1 MKVLQINASCGYGS
15 TGRNVLEMARQME
28 QEGIDCHIAYCIGES
43 YPKGVVIGN
52 KMDWKLHSLFS
63 RIFGLQGYFSGGSTQ
78 RLIRYIKQNRFDIV
92 HLNNLHSN
100 YIHLKKL
107 LSFLAKEEIATVVT
121 LHDCFFYT
129 GKCTH
134 YTVDGC
140 LRWQEHCG
148 DCVRK
153 KKDNPSW
160 FFDRSEKMLYDKKIA
175 FSRIQKLAVVGVS
188 KWITEEARKSILKK
202 SKIIATVYNWVDQT
216 VFYPRDTQTLKEK
229 LGLLDKFVLLS
240 VAIGWGEEK
249 GFSDFL
255 KLSEKLEDDEVIV
268 LIGKVPQGMML
279 PKNIRCIPYVQYEQL
294 AAYYSMADVYVS
306 LSREESFG
314 KVVAEALSC
323 GTPAVVYDSTASPE
337 LVTDGCGFAVPSG
350 DIDGVLECIRGIKEK
365 GKLQFTQKCVSFAK
379 EHFDKDQ
386 NIGQYLVLYRKLLS

>member
-15 TGRNVLEMARQME
+15 TGRNVLEIAKRLNE
-28 QEGIDCHIAYCIGES
+28 EGVNCHIAYCIGES
-43 YPKGVVIGN
+43 YEKGYVIGN
-52 KMDWKLHSLFS
+52 PTDWKFHALFS
-63 RIFGLQGYFSGGSTQ
+63 RLSGLQGYFSHGSTQ
-78 RLIRYIKQNRFDIV
+78 KLIRYMKQNRFDVV

-100 YIHLKKL
+100 YIHLEKL

-134 YTVDGC
+134 YTVEGC
-140 LRWQEHCG
+140 LRWQDSCESCP
-148 DCVRK
+148 RK
-153 KKDNPSW
+153 KKDNFSW
-160 FFDRSEKMLYDKKIA
+160 FFDRSAKMLYDKKKW
-175 FSRIQKLAVVGVS
+175 FSRIKKLAVVGVS
-188 KWITEEARKSILKK
+188 KWITDEARKSILKD
-202 SKIIATVYNWVDQT
+202 SFLLTTIYNWVDQS
-216 VFYPRDTQTLKEK
+216 VFYPRDTQELKAR
-229 LGLLDKFVLLS
+229 LGLQDKFVILS

-249 GFSDFL
+249 GLSDFL
-255 KLSEKLEDDEVIV
+255 KLSEKLKEDEVIV
-268 LIGKVPQGMML
+268 LIGKVPVSTVL
-279 PKNIRCIPYVQYEQL
+279 PSNIHCIAYVEYEQL

-337 LVTDGCGFAVPSG
+337 LVRDGCGFAVPPR
-350 DIDGVLECIRGIKEK
+350 DTEAVLACVSTMKEK
-365 GKLQFTQKCVSFAK
+365 GKHEYAQNCISFAK

-386 NIGQYLVLYRKLLS
+386 NIEQYLAVYRKLLS